1 MNQHHV
7 QEAYLESFRDSKT
20 GKVWVY
26 SKTTGE
32 KFQKSTKHCTA
43 EIDFQSAQLEKA
55 QNDIVESPG
64 ITALK
69 QLQLKGSISDAEY
82 HLISQWTAL
91 HLIRNIK
98 MRRVFE
104 ESGQDYETEF
114 AEEFRKELAFSKSYL
129 CFVHDYKCSGI
140 NFFVTSDHP
149 IVEFD
154 CLGDI
159 VRFFVLSPQRLLQFS
174 SRNDVFSH
182 EKESIEDIVN
192 SMLWAS
198 SSEIF
203 SHRSDVD
210 IEKLKTISEKWNMT
224 PRLETQRIFNLQS
237 PMRKVLE
244 VFPGAQRALFRRYHI
259 GGCSSCGFSPDETLA
274 QVCARNGNLDVAEV
288 LAHIQSS
295 HEQDAK
301 VLISP
306 AELAGLLQRDQSVK
320 LVDVRSR
327 EEFEAVNI
335 AGSVLLS
342 QDVMREL
349 MASGSNTN
357 PVVVIDHAGKNGLDA
372 AAYFMGHG
380 LQNVRC
386 LRGGIDAWAQEVE
399 PKMRRYKLG

>member
-1 MNQHHV
+1 M
-7 QEAYLESFRDSKT
+7 
-20 GKVWVY
+20 
-26 SKTTGE
+26 TTTE
-32 KFQKSTKHCTA
+32 T
-43 EIDFQSAQLEKA
+43 I
-55 QNDIVESPG
+55 SP
-64 ITALK
+64 
-69 QLQLKGSISDAEY
+69 QLQ
-82 HLISQWTAL
+82 
-91 HLIRNIK
+91 
-98 MRRVFE
+98 MRE
-104 ESGQDYETEF
+104 
-114 AEEFRKELAFSKSYL
+114 
-129 CFVHDYKCSGI
+129 
-140 NFFVTSDHP
+140 
-149 IVEFD
+149 
-154 CLGDI
+154 
-159 VRFFVLSPQRLLQFS
+159 
-174 SRNDVFSH
+174 
-182 EKESIEDIVN
+182 
-192 SMLWAS
+192 
-198 SSEIF
+198 
-203 SHRSDVD
+203 
-210 IEKLKTISEKWNMT
+210 
-224 PRLETQRIFNLQS
+224 
-237 PMRKVLE
+237 VLE
-244 VFPGAQRALFRRYHI
+244 NFPGAQRALFRRYHI

-306 AELAGLLQRDQSVK
+306 KELAELLQKDKSVK

-357 PVVVIDHAGKNGLDA
+357 LIVVIDHAGRNGLDA